1 MKISIKETLKSLL
14 LKEGQESGVDFAGTT
29 VETTVTEI
37 KAGVASLSGIDGV
50 TVPGKVS
57 YSDGESPLTVGD
69 VLKIQLD
76 TGLVAERTVVKA
88 PTDRK
93 RNGTGSPDYS
103 MKSQGI

>member
-1 MKISIKETLKSLL
+1 MKLTIKETLKSLL
-14 LKEGQESGVDFAGTT
+14 LKDGQESGENFAGTT
-29 VETTVTEI
+29 IETTVTGI
-37 KAGVASLSGIDGV
+37 TAGVASLSGIDGV

-57 YSDGESPLTVGD
+57 YSDGESPLAVGD

-76 TGLVAERTVVKA
+76 TGLVAERTAVKA

>member
-1 MKISIKETLKSLL
+1 MKISIKDTLKSLL

-29 VETTVTEI
+29 VETTVTGVH
-37 KAGVASLSGIDGV
+37 AGVASLSGIDGV
-50 TVPGKVS
+50 TVPGKIT
-57 YSDGESPLTVGD
+57 YSDGESPLSVGD